1 MVGDTPKQQQG
12 PPPDRFAERV
22 VMFDNTKMER
32 AVHEHRD
39 EINAILDRV
48 RPWCDSVLGAQVWF
62 QSEPL
67 AALGQRTAFSLVL
80 DGRASDVLAYL
91 DTIEV
96 NGYA

>member
-1 MVGDTPKQQQG
+1 
-12 PPPDRFAERV
+12 
-22 VMFDNTKMER
+22 MER

-39 EINAILDRV
+39 EIDAIIERV
-48 RPWCDSVLGAQVWF
+48 RPWCDSVSRAQVWF

-80 DGRASDVLAYL
+80 EGRANDVLAYL
-91 DTIEV
+91 DAIEV